1 MSDVSQSEVRFLHTL
16 NNTEIDAVSEALTA
30 YFGRYGVP
38 NRDILRMRLGL
49 EEALMHYQ
57 LRFGSD
63 TEMQINARRR
73 FGRVN
78 FEIRVRGD
86 AYNPFAENK
95 EDELLQR
102 MLNGLDLAPAWS
114 YRNGVNSI
122 HYSAP
127 VKMTLSSLQQILL
140 AIVLGCILGWG
151 AAQLPETALTT
162 LNDGILTP
170 IFDTMMGLLSAFACL
185 LIFVAMVNSITGMG
199 DISTLSKIGG
209 KMISRFMLWQ
219 FGGIAVCVPL
229 MVLLFRTVNDSGGG
243 LDVSVLVKLVLDVIP
258 SSVVTPFVEGNTLQI
273 IFVAACC
280 GVALLALGTK
290 TAMITEFI
298 SQAEYMVKMIL
309 DAVLR
314 LMPIVVFIS
323 LFQMVASGTLLT
335 MGGVL
340 KSPLVA
346 AVFCLLYFG
355 IRLAV
360 LCVRTKINPMKMMKK
375 LVPITLLAFST
386 SSQAACYSKSI
397 DTLEKEFGVSP
408 QMSTLGVTLGQA
420 VYGPGAAIGMA
431 AMCLCMAEVYQVP
444 VNVSWL
450 VTLGLMSV
458 IMSIASPP
466 IPGGNITCYAILCR
480 QLGIPMEAVALC
492 IALDVVHDRLQT
504 TVDTINLHL
513 EVTALACNMKMVK
526 REVLEDGT

>member
-1 MSDVSQSEVRFLHTL
+1 MQTL
-16 NNTEIDAVSEALTA
+16 NNSGIDTVSEALAA
-30 YFGRYGVP
+30 YFSKYGVP
-38 NRDILRMRLGL
+38 SRDILRMRLGL
-49 EEALMHYQ
+49 EEALMHCQ

-63 TEMQINARRR
+63 TEMQVSARRR

-78 FEIRVRGD
+78 FEIRVKGE

-102 MLNGLDLAPAWS
+102 MLTGLDLAPAWA

-122 HYSAP
+122 LYSAS

-140 AIVLGCILGWG
+140 AIVLGVLLGWG
-151 AAQLPETALTT
+151 AAFLPEAALTT

-170 IFDTMMGLLSAFACL
+170 IFDTMMGMLSAFACL

-209 KMISRFMLWQ
+209 KMISRFLLWE
-219 FGGIAVCVPL
+219 FGGIAVCLPL
-229 MVLLFRTVNDSGGG
+229 MAPLFRTVSNSSGG
-243 LDVSVLVKLVLDVIP
+243 LDVAVLVKIVLDMIP
-258 SSVVTPFVEGNTLQI
+258 SSAVAPFVEGNTLQI

-314 LMPIVVFIS
+314 LMPVVVFIS
-323 LFQMVASGTLLT
+323 MLQMVASGTLMT
-335 MGGVL
+335 MGGVV
-340 KSPLVA
+340 KSPLAA
-346 AVFCLLYFG
+346 AVFCFGFSAVRFLLLCTRNKIKPAVFLKK
-355 IRLAV
+355 IMPVTMLA
-360 LCVRTKINPMKMMKK
+360 L
-375 LVPITLLAFST
+375 ST

-397 DTLEKEFGVSP
+397 STLEKDLGVSSK
-408 QMSTLGVTLGQA
+408 MSTLGVTLGQA
-420 VYGPGAAIGMA
+420 LYGPGAAIGMSA
-431 AMCLCMAEVYQVP
+431 VCLTMAEIYAVP
-444 VNVSWL
+444 VNASWL

-466 IPGGNITCYAILCR
+466 IPGSAITCYAILCR

-492 IALDVVHDRLQT
+492 IALDIIHDRLQT
-504 TVDTINLHL
+504 TMDTVNLHL
-513 EVTALACNMKMVK
+513 EVTDLACGMKLVN
-526 REVLEDGT
+526 RETLDGQSR

>member
-1 MSDVSQSEVRFLHTL
+1 MQTL
-16 NNTEIDAVSEALTA
+16 NNSGIDSVSEALAA
-30 YFGRYGVP
+30 YFEKYGVP
-38 NRDILRMRLGL
+38 SRDILRMRLGL

-63 TEMQINARRR
+63 TEMQVNARRR

-78 FEIRVRGD
+78 FEIRVKGE

-102 MLNGLDLAPAWS
+102 MLTGLDLAPAWA

-127 VKMTLSSLQQILL
+127 VKMTLSSLQQILM
-140 AIVLGCILGWG
+140 AIALGVLLGWG
-151 AAQLPETALTT
+151 AELLPEAVLTT

-170 IFDTMMGLLSAFACL
+170 IFDTMMGMLSAFACL

-209 KMISRFMLWQ
+209 KMISRFLLWE
-219 FGGIAVCVPL
+219 FGGIAVCLPL
-229 MVLLFRTVNDSGGG
+229 MAPLFRTVSNSGGG
-243 LDVSVLVKLVLDVIP
+243 VDVAVLVKIVLDMVP
-258 SSVVTPFVEGNTLQI
+258 SSVVSPFVEGNTLQI

-314 LMPIVVFIS
+314 MMPIVVFIS
-323 LFQMVASGTLLT
+323 MFQMVASGTLLT

-340 KSPLVA
+340 KSPLA
-346 AVFCLLYFG
+346 ATVFCLLYSG
-355 IRLAV
+355 VQLAV
-360 LCVRTKINPMKMMKK
+360 LCIRNKINPIKVAKK
-375 LVPITLLAFST
+375 LVPITILAFST
-386 SSQAACYSKSI
+386 CSQAACYSKSI
-397 DTLEKEFGVSP
+397 ETLEKDLGVSSK
-408 QMSTLGVTLGQA
+408 MSTLGVTLGQA
-420 VYGPGAAIGMA
+420 LYGPGQAIGMA
-431 AMCLCMAEVYQVP
+431 AMCLCMAEVYRVP

-458 IMSIASPP
+458 VMSIASPP
-466 IPGGNITCYAILCR
+466 VPGGNITCYAILCR

-492 IALDVVHDRLQT
+492 IALDVLHDRQQT
-504 TVDTINLHL
+504 TMDTINIHL
-513 EVTALACNMKMVK
+513 EVTGLACGMKLVK
-526 REVLEDGT
+526 REVLDGESR